1 MADIG
6 RLGEDKAAEFLLK
19 NGYKILAR
27 NYRIRGGEVD
37 IVAFRRGVLAFVEV
51 KTRTGEA
58 FGTPAQ
64 AVDEEK
70 IKRFLKARKDLT
82 DHYLKNGKI
91 QVKHTFFTLNRRV
104 FSLRNDIIEVYA
116 FKNGEIKSI
125 NHIKDAFK

>member
-27 NYRIRGGEVD
+27 NYRIRGGEMD
-37 IVAFRRGVLAFVEV
+37 IVAFKRGVLAFVEV

-64 AVDEEK
+64 AVDEDK

-82 DHYLKNGKI
+82 EHYLKNGKI
-91 QVKHTFFTLNRRV
+91 PVKHKFF
-104 FSLRNDIIEVYA
+104 I
-116 FKNGEIKSI
+116 
-125 NHIKDAFK
+125 

>member
-6 RLGEDKAAEFLLK
+6 RLGEDKAAEFLLA

-27 NYRIRGGEVD
+27 NYRIRGGEID
-37 IVAFRRGVLAFVEV
+37 IVAFRRGVLAFIEV
-51 KTRTGEA
+51 KTRTGDA

-82 DHYLKNGKI
+82 EHYLKNGRI
-91 QVKHTFFTLNRRV
+91 PVKHKFFTLKRRV

-116 FKNGEIKSI
+116 HKNGEIKSI
-125 NHIKDAFK
+125 NHIKEAF